1 MSSEPGLRERKKE
14 LTRSAI
20 ADAAARLFGARGF
33 DEVTVADVAR
43 AAEVSVGT
51 VFNYF
56 PTKEDL
62 FYGRMQDF
70 EASLVDAVRTRAPGE
85 SVLAAFRRFVL
96 TGAKAL
102 ADSERAEAIATAMR
116 IVAGSA
122 ALRARERELVSR
134 STHALAEL
142 IAEETGSAAGD
153 VQPLVVAHALM
164 GAQRALVESV
174 HAAVL
179 AGTRGPRLA
188 RIARASGERAFAV
201 LEGGLAAYAVKR

>member
-1 MSSEPGLRERKKE
+1 MSSGPGLRERKKE
-14 LTRSAI
+14 LTRIAI
-20 ADAAARLFGARGF
+20 ADAAARLFAARGF

-70 EASLVDAVRTRAPGE
+70 EAALVDAVRTRAPGE

-142 IAEETGSAAGD
+142 IAEETGSDAGD

-201 LEGGLAAYAVKR
+201 LEGGLAGYAVKH

>member
-1 MSSEPGLRERKKE
+1 MSSGPGLRERKKE
-14 LTRSAI
+14 LTRIAI
-20 ADAAARLFGARGF
+20 ADAAARLFAARGF

-70 EASLVDAVRTRAPGE
+70 EAALVDAVRTRAPGE

-142 IAEETGSAAGD
+142 IAEETGSA
-153 VQPLVVAHALM
+153 
-164 GAQRALVESV
+164 RATCSRSWSRTL
-174 HAAVL
+174 
-179 AGTRGPRLA
+179 
-188 RIARASGERAFAV
+188 
-201 LEGGLAAYAVKR
+201 

>member
-14 LTRSAI
+14 LTRGAI
-20 ADAAARLFGARGF
+20 ADSAARLFATRGF

-43 AAEVSVGT
+43 ASEVSVGT

-70 EASLVDAVRTRAPGE
+70 EAALVDDVRARAPGE
-85 SVLAAFRRFVL
+85 SVLEAFRRFVL
-96 TGAKAL
+96 AGARAL
-102 ADSERAEAIATAMR
+102 AEAERAEAIATAMR
-116 IVAGSA
+116 IVSASA

-134 STHALAEL
+134 STHALAGL

-164 GAQRALVESV
+164 GAQRALVERV
-174 HAAVL
+174 HEAVL

-188 RIARASGERAFAV
+188 RLARSSGERAFAL
-201 LEGGLAAYAVKR
+201 LEDGLAGYAVKH

>member
-14 LTRSAI
+14 LTRIAI
-20 ADAAARLFGARGF
+20 ADAAARLFAAQGF

-85 SVLAAFRRFVL
+85 SVLVAFRRFVL

-188 RIARASGERAFAV
+188 RIARSSGERAFAV
-201 LEGGLAAYAVKR
+201 LEGGLAGYAVKR

>member
-1 MSSEPGLRERKKE
+1 M
-14 LTRSAI
+14 
-20 ADAAARLFGARGF
+20 
-33 DEVTVADVAR
+33 TVADVAR
-43 AAEVSVGT
+43 EAGVSVGT

-70 EASLVDAVRTRAPGE
+70 EAALVDAVRTRAPGE

-102 ADSERAEAIATAMR
+102 ADEERAEAIATAMR

-122 ALRARERELVSR
+122 ALRARERELVAR

-142 IAEETGSAAGD
+142 IAEEIGSAAGD
-153 VQPLVVAHALM
+153 VQPLVVAHALI
-164 GAQRALVESV
+164 GAQRALVECV
-174 HAAVL
+174 HAAVR
-179 AGTRGPRLA
+179 AGTRGAAAGADCSRERRA
-188 RIARASGERAFAV
+188 CVRGARARARRLRRQELAGGGARTTQPARFSRSRRRISHIRSGPTEA
-201 LEGGLAAYAVKR
+201 

>member
-1 MSSEPGLRERKKE
+1 M
-14 LTRSAI
+14 
-20 ADAAARLFGARGF
+20 
-33 DEVTVADVAR
+33 ADVAR

-70 EASLVDAVRTRAPGE
+70 EAALVDAVRTRAPGE

-142 IAEETGSAAGD
+142 IADGD
-153 VQPLVVAHALM
+153 RERL
-164 GAQRALVESV
+164 RATCSRSWSRTL
-174 HAAVL
+174 
-179 AGTRGPRLA
+179 
-188 RIARASGERAFAV
+188 
-201 LEGGLAAYAVKR
+201 